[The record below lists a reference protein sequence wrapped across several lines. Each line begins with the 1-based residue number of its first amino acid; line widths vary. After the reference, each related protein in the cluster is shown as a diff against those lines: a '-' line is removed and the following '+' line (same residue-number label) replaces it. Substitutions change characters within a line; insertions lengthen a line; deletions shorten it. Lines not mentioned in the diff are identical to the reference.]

1 VVLGPPGAAETA
13 AKKWDRRA
21 GALARLLEDATM
33 GAGQIDVL
41 IRGAR
46 IIDGSGNPWRHGDV
60 AVAGSRI
67 VALAPPGGIPDER
80 AGETVDAT
88 GLVVCPGFIDIQ
100 SHSIIPL
107 MRDGRSVSKITQ
119 GVTTE
124 IMGEVWTPA
133 PFGGRITDPFDTIL
147 AGVIGLPTP
156 EWRAQAREWPRFRD
170 WLETVAER
178 GVSPNIG
185 SFLAGGTLRR
195 YAKGMAMGRASADEL
210 ATMRR
215 VAAETMAEGAFGV
228 SYALIYPP
236 ESYAA
241 TDEIVEVCRAIAPYG
256 GLYITHMRSEADPI
270 LEAVDEALAIGR
282 RAGVPVEIY
291 HLKVTGPHNWPK
303 MAAVIAR
310 IDAARAAGLDVTA
323 NMYPYTASGT
333 GLTAMLPGWVAADGA
348 LYDNLR
354 DPAIRARVRAEMART
369 ADAGG
374 GGMLARDPAVV
385 MPIGMTLPE
394 HQRYVGRRV
403 AEIAAARGQ
412 DWLDTILDLLAAEG
426 QPISTIYFQMGEENL
441 ALQLQQPWV
450 KVSTDAGGVDPTWAA
465 AQGPVHPRGYGTYPR
480 VLGKYVREDG
490 VIPLED
496 AVRKMT
502 SAVADRLGLPD
513 RGRLAVGAYA
523 DVVVFDP
530 ATVADRATFTDPHQL
545 SVGIRDVWV
554 NGARVLRDGTHT
566 GATPGMIVDGPGRVR

>member
-1 VVLGPPGAAETA
+1 
-13 AKKWDRRA
+13 
-21 GALARLLEDATM
+21 M
-33 GAGQIDVL
+33 SAGQIDVL

-46 IIDGSGNPWRHGDV
+46 VIDGGGNLWHYGDLAIV
-60 AVAGSRI
+60 DQRI
-67 VALAPPGGIPDER
+67 AALTPPGRIPVENAR
-80 AGETVDAT
+80 EIVDAT

-107 MRDGRSVSKITQ
+107 MIDGRCVSKITQ
-119 GVTTE
+119 GITTE

-133 PFGGRITDPFDTIL
+133 PFGGQITDPFDTIL

-170 WLETVAER
+170 WLETVADR

-195 YAKGMAMGRASADEL
+195 YAKGMAMGPASADEL

-215 VAAETMAEGAFGV
+215 VAAEAMADGAFGV

-241 TDEIVEVCRAIAPYG
+241 TDEIVEVCRAIAPHG

-270 LEAVDEALAIGR
+270 LEAVEEALAIGQ

-303 MAAVIAR
+303 MAEVIAR
-310 IDAARAAGLDVTA
+310 IDAARAAGLDVAA

-333 GLTAMLPGWVAADGA
+333 GLTAMLPGWVAAEGK

-354 DPAIRARVRAEMART
+354 DPAIRARVRAEMAG
-369 ADAGG
+369 AAGAEG
-374 GGMLARDPAVV
+374 GAMLARDPTVV
-385 MPIGMTLPE
+385 MPIGMKLPE
-394 HQRYVGRRV
+394 HQQYVGQRV
-403 AEIAAARGQ
+403 SAIAAARGQ
-412 DWLDTILDLLAAEG
+412 DWIDTILDLLATEG

-441 ALQLQQPWV
+441 ALQLRQPWV

-502 SAVADRLGLPD
+502 SAVADRLGLHD

-554 NGARVLRDGTHT
+554 NGTRVLRDGAHT